1 MARLR
6 AVVVVVVVLVLGA
19 WTCQVPTDSA
29 GSAGSA
35 DVPVTTT
42 GLTALLTGEDWHYV
56 GDTGEPAFSDGWSNV
71 GSPWPSMAF
80 RMRGGGVVDLV
91 AVITTS
97 ATFEVV
103 FTIPAAY
110 RPLGSRRVPIPYTRS
125 RSGTLSARMGD
136 IELSGV
142 LTATGANTVGD
153 IVYINTSYFIGNADA
168 P

>member
-1 MARLR
+1 MAS
-6 AVVVVVVVLVLGA
+6 G
-19 WTCQVPTDSA
+19 
-29 GSAGSA
+29 
-35 DVPVTTT
+35 VTTP

-80 RMRGGGVVDLV
+80 RMRAGGVVDLV

-142 LTATGANTVGD
+142 LTATGADTVGD